1 MRHFGDITKIKG
13 ADVPPVEIITGGSPC
28 QDLSVAGK
36 RAGLAGERSGLFME
50 QIRIIKEMREN
61 DRANGRSGIAI
72 RPRYMVWE
80 NVPGAFSSNGGED
93 FRAVL
98 EETARVADSSASIP
112 RLPSGEGWS
121 NSGAIVGD
129 GWSIAWRVHDAQFWG
144 VPQRRKR
151 ISLVAD
157 FAGSSALEILF
168 EREGMSGDTQSGTE
182 KGQGTARD
190 AKDGSRET
198 GERAISFQE
207 RAEKP
212 GGGKG
217 ILIQDEHTGAL
228 STVQN
233 QSVCVTYRGDSITHP
248 TNKSNP
254 HPGDP
259 CHTLTDDD
267 RNYVVALEGNG
278 MRASHHGA
286 GYSEDGKMYTLNA
299 VEQHVVY
306 DGRGKGNGKVSPSL
320 VGDHQRRI
328 TDFTA
333 IVMDAYQHHG
343 WRQSETVGTIT
354 ARQSKGVGGDTPL
367 VMDQAVFGQSSFGDF
382 STDFSPLRAQGG
394 DYGGGS
400 ENLVVQGI
408 NGDKAGTLD
417 ASYYKGC
424 GERQGTEGDVVAIEC
439 YNGTQGDVSMS
450 ITGAATDPHHV
461 PCTYAQ
467 QSVVRRLTP
476 LECERLQGYPSIR
489 EVRFTEMTKDEYIAY
504 NLNEGHI
511 IVDTEHGIVY
521 GTRGPGGVALKEPV
535 ELKGTDV
542 NGYKVVSIRNG
553 ETKMQCRVH
562 RIVWIA
568 KHGIIPEGYVIDHIN
583 NDKQDN
589 RLCNLQLLTPGENST
604 KARKDGLYK
613 VHDKSGSAKI
623 TDEVHDLIQYVYGNT
638 DLTLRQLSE
647 VFGISASRVCK
658 IVHEQNW
665 TDIGDWVDSKGKTHK
680 GDSDS
685 PRYKAL
691 GNSIALPFWQ
701 WMAERMVKA
710 LGVEHPTMASLFDG
724 IGGFPLVFSRVGC
737 HPVWASEIEEFPI
750 AVTKKRFPEEDQI

>member
-1 MRHFGDITKIKG
+1 MKHLGDITKING

-61 DRANGRSGIAI
+61 DRANGRAGVAI

-80 NVPGAFSSNGGED
+80 NVPGAFSSNNGED

-121 NSGAIVGD
+121 NSGAIMGD

-157 FAGSSALEILF
+157 FAGASALEILF
-168 EREGMSGDTQSGTE
+168 ERESLSGDSQSGTE
-182 KGQGTARD
+182 TGQGIARD
-190 AKDGSRET
+190 AEGRSRET
-198 GERAISFQE
+198 GEKE
-207 RAEKP
+207 P
-212 GGGKG
+212 
-217 ILIQDEHTGAL
+217 
-228 STVQN
+228 
-233 QSVCVTYRGDSITHP
+233 VTYRGDSITHP

-254 HPGDP
+254 QPGDP

-333 IVMDAYQHHG
+333 LAV
-343 WRQSETVGTIT
+343 E
-354 ARQSKGVGGDTPL
+354 
-367 VMDQAVFGQSSFGDF
+367 VFGQSSFGDF
-382 STDFSPLRAQGG
+382 STDFPPLRAQGG

-424 GERQGTEGDVVAIEC
+424 GERQGTERDVVAVDC
-439 YNGTQGDVSMS
+439 YNGTQSDVSMS
-450 ITGAATDPHHV
+450 ITGAATDPHHI
-461 PCTYAQ
+461 PCTYYGGG
-467 QSVVRRLTP
+467 SVVRRLTP
-476 LECERLQGYPSIR
+476 TECERLQGYPSIR
-489 EVRFTEMTKDEYIAY
+489 KVRFTEMTKDEYIAY
-504 NLNEGHI
+504 NINEGNI
-511 IVDTEHGIVY
+511 IVDTEHGIIY

-604 KARKDGLYK
+604 KAREDGLYK
-613 VHDKSGSAKI
+613 VHDDAGQAKI
-623 TDEVHDLIQYVYGNT
+623 SDEVHDLIQYVYGNT
-638 DLTLRQLSE
+638 DLTLKQLSE
-647 VFGISASRVCK
+647 VFGISKSRVHQ
-658 IVHEQNW
+658 IIHEKGW
-665 TDIGDWVDSKGKTHK
+665 TDIGEWVDSKGKTHK

-691 GNSIALPFWQ
+691 GNSIALPFWE
-701 WMAERMVKA
+701 WLAERMVKQ
-710 LGVEHPTMASLFDG
+710 LGIEHPTMASLFDG

-737 HPVWASEIEEFPI
+737 LPVWASEIEEFPI
-750 AVTKKRFPEEDQI
+750 AVTKIRFPEEDQI

>member
-198 GERAISFQE
+198 GKEE
-207 RAEKP
+207 P
-212 GGGKG
+212 
-217 ILIQDEHTGAL
+217 
-228 STVQN
+228 
-233 QSVCVTYRGDSITHP
+233 VTYRGDSITHP

-333 IVMDAYQHHG
+333 LAV
-343 WRQSETVGTIT
+343 E
-354 ARQSKGVGGDTPL
+354 
-367 VMDQAVFGQSSFGDF
+367 VFGQSSFGDF

-400 ENLVVQGI
+400 ENLVVEPVSIG
-408 NGDKAGTLD
+408 NGQVHDAMSPSVGVSKTLNCLD
-417 ASYYKGC
+417 DPQKIVEFIDTTHADDVARVDTVASPVQARDFKG
-424 GERQGTEGDVVAIEC
+424 GK
-439 YNGTQGDVSMS
+439 
-450 ITGAATDPHHV
+450 HV
-461 PCTYAQ
+461 NVG
-467 QSVVRRLTP
+467 SVVRRLTP
-476 LECERLQGYPSIR
+476 TECERLQGYPSIR

-504 NLNEGHI
+504 NINEGHI
-511 IVDTEHGIVY
+511 IVDTEQGIVY

-553 ETKMQCRVH
+553 KTKMQCRAH
-562 RIVWIA
+562 RVVWIA

-604 KARKDGLYK
+604 KAREDGLYK
-613 VHDKSGSAKI
+613 VHDDAGQAKI
-623 TDEVHDLIQYVYGNT
+623 SDEVHDLIQYVYGNT

-647 VFGISASRVCK
+647 VFGISKSRVHQ

-665 TDIGDWVDSKGKTHK
+665 TDIGEWVDTQGKKHK
-680 GDSDS
+680 AADA

-724 IGGFPLVFSRVGC
+724 ISGFCLVFARSGC
-737 HPVWASEIEEFPI
+737 LPVWASEIEEFPI
-750 AVTKKRFPEEDQI
+750 AVAKRHFGDDDTGEVGDYEKYL